1 MFFVLVQDGVKKV
14 SDSPKKHTL
23 INLKKRKNLA
33 LKWLKMGLIK
43 IYEDLGVNRLKYPAF
58 QGDYWSISSRYPID
72 CNKIK
77 LCVPRLKSSKI
88 YLSSKGYAKRNV
100 RNGSREK
107 YSHWQLLQMSCQH
120 PAAIQRKEKNEY
132 LKALIDNFT

>member
-1 MFFVLVQDGVKKV
+1 MFFVPVQDGVKKV

-33 LKWLKMGLIK
+33 LQGLKMGLIK

-58 QGDYWSISSRYPID
+58 QGDYWSISSRYSIN
-72 CNKIK
+72 CNKIRF
-77 LCVPRLKSSKI
+77 CVPRLKSSKI
-88 YLSSKGYAKRNV
+88 YLSCKGYAKRNV
-100 RNGSREK
+100 GNGFPGK
-107 YSHWQLLQMSCQH
+107 PDHWQLCANVLPASGSH
-120 PAAIQRKEKNEY
+120 PEEGKNEY